1 MEPDKKSNGA
11 MVGLVIIIL
20 ILLVGGIYMWQQ
32 SKKEEPPRM
41 EDTETVA
48 GEETASDEDLNAL
61 ENDLNSGT
69 EFDVNVESVE

>member
-1 MEPDKKSNGA
+1 
-11 MVGLVIIIL
+11 
-20 ILLVGGIYMWQQ
+20 MWQQ

-48 GEETASDEDLNAL
+48 GEEPASDEDLNAL